1 MESRLPELKTELNRA
16 LLEFGWGAEG
26 FYRSEEVTL
35 SLAFHAFH
43 ALAYLTASVIH
54 IANRSVPLHYDYV

>member
-1 MESRLPELKTELNRA
+1 VESRLPELKTELNRA

-35 SLAFHAFH
+35 SLAFHA
-43 ALAYLTASVIH
+43 LAYLTASVIH
-54 IANRSVPLHYDYV
+54 IATRSVPLHYDYV